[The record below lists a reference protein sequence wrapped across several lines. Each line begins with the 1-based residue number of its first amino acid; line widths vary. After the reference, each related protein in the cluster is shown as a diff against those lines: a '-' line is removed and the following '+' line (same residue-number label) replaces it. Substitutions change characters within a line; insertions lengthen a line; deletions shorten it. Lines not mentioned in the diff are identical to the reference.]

1 MAKKIKILFSDIGG
15 VLLTNGWGHESRMAA
30 AKKFNM
36 VYEEM
41 DILHDFIFNVFEIGR
56 ITLDD
61 YLNTVVFNKDRDFT
75 KEEFKQFMF
84 EQSLQLPGIL
94 PWIIDWKR
102 NHENI
107 KVISMNNEPRELNQY
122 RIKKFKL
129 HDFFDAFVSSCEVG
143 MRKPDPG
150 IYLLGLGIAQAK
162 PEECVYFDDRIM
174 LVEAAKKIG
183 IQAYH
188 HTGFEST
195 KKIIESLDWEL
206 PKEIK

>member
-1 MAKKIKILFSDIGG
+1 MAKKVKILFSDIGG
-15 VLLTNGWGHESRMAA
+15 VLLTNGWGHLSRKAA
-30 AKKFNM
+30 AKKFNID
-36 VYEEM
+36 YEEM
-41 DILHDFIFNVFEIGR
+41 NILHDFIFNVYEIGK

-61 YLNTVVFNKDRDFT
+61 YLNTAVFNKDRDFT
-75 KEEFKQFMF
+75 KEEFKQFMYD
-84 EQSLQLPGIL
+84 QSVQLPDIL

-107 KVISMNNEPRELNQY
+107 KIISMNNEPRELNQY

-174 LVEAAKKIG
+174 LVESARKIG
-183 IQAYH
+183 IQAFH
-188 HTGFEST
+188 HTDFEST
-195 KKIIESLDWEL
+195 KKIIESIDWEL
-206 PKEIK
+206 PKKVK